1 MIAYCISGLGA
12 DERVFEALHIRYEK
26 VAINWLTPIPKESLE
41 DYCQRLIAQMDTSVP
56 FILIGVS
63 FGGMIACELNRYIK
77 PQQTIIIS
85 SAAQASELPWMYK
98 VMGKIKLAQWMPEFL
113 LIPPLVTLN
122 YLFGVKTAAHKTL
135 LKNIS
140 EDTDLVFARWAID
153 KITHWQNNLV
163 PKNLI
168 RIHGDKDKVL
178 SYYTPETH
186 VIKGGEHFMI
196 VDRADEISAIINKI

>member
-12 DERVFEALHIRYEK
+12 DERVFAELNLCYE
-26 VAINWLTPIPKESLE
+26 VVPIHWLTPHHEESL
-41 DYCQRLIAQMDTSVP
+41 DAYCQRLIAQIDTGKEFV
-56 FILIGVS
+56 LIGVS
-63 FGGMIACELNRYIK
+63 FGGMIACELNRYLQ

-85 SAAQASELPWMYK
+85 SAAQASELPVLYK
-98 VMGKIKLAQWMPEFL
+98 VMGKIKLAHWLPEFML
-113 LIPPLVTLN
+113 FPPLFVLS

-140 EDTDLVFARWAID
+140 ADTDPVFARWAID
-153 KITHWQNNLV
+153 KITHWKNNLIPDKLV
-163 PKNLI
+163 

-196 VDRADEISAIINKI
+196 VDRADEISNIINTL